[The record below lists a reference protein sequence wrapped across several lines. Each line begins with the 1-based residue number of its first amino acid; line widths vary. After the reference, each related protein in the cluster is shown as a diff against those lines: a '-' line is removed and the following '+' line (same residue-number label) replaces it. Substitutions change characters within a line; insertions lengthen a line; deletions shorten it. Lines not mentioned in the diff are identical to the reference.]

1 LSLGSERPAKETYH
15 LFCAAALNFL
25 AATVSGSFF
34 RVHALVVL
42 LAVIL
47 AEFVILAF
55 VQGGFAWHWAA
66 LNLVDVQIGYSV
78 GIGARITLHS
88 LGISIPSVS
97 ARSP

>member
-1 LSLGSERPAKETYH
+1 
-15 LFCAAALNFL
+15 LFYAAALNFL

-34 RVHALVVL
+34 RVHTLLVL
-42 LAVIL
+42 LALIL
-47 AEFVILAF
+47 AEFVILAI

-78 GIGARITLHS
+78 GIGARSALHY

-97 ARSP
+97 ARRP